1 MYHTTVS
8 IDVPDLESAVRFYTE
23 ALGLKIK
30 KAPTKGM
37 AILQTANLDIYLLR
51 KADGTQACSTSEIQR
66 TYSRHWTPVHLDFIV
81 SDLRPALER
90 AMAAGATH
98 EGGDKGD
105 WGEIAYCSDP
115 FSNGFCL
122 IKE

>member
-8 IDVPDLESAVRFYTE
+8 IDVPDLASAIRFYTQ
-23 ALGLKIK
+23 ALGLKVK
-30 KAPTKGM
+30 KEPTDSM
-37 AILQTANLDIYLLR
+37 ATLQTLNLDIYLLK
-51 KADGTQACSTSEIQR
+51 KADGTQACSESHTER

-81 SDLRPALER
+81 SDLHSALER
-90 AMAAGATH
+90 AIAAGAKH
-98 EGGDKGD
+98 EGGDQGD

-115 FSNGFCL
+115 FGNGFCL